1 MLDACRE
8 KKKSLSIAPKTPKI
22 IQKMMCAWEWAIND
36 SAPWQVDGRVFGLL
50 LYLPLSL
57 FFSLPPQ
64 EHRQLSSYQG

>member
-1 MLDACRE
+1 MQG